1 MGERYV
7 IDVDVG
13 GTFTD
18 GLFSDFK
25 SITSVKV
32 DTTPHD
38 LTICF
43 LSCLEEGAKKLGF
56 ADVRELL
63 DHTDIIR
70 WSTTIAS
77 NTLAQR
83 TGSKLGLL
91 VSKGHKSDLYIS
103 AEVSPAVGYLV
114 DASTIIELSEDLPEE
129 EILTALR
136 SLLTSGVRRVVVGL
150 GGSFYEPGG
159 EAKVKSILSQQYP
172 DHYLGYVPVLLGSD
186 ICKHPDDATRAHAAL
201 LNAYV
206 HSSLATSLFKADDE
220 LRNRGYDK
228 FLLVGQLSGGAV
240 SAYKVRAL
248 DTVESGPVLGIFGG
262 AYFAKTYG
270 LKGVMSMDIGGT
282 TTKIGVIKDG
292 EPITEEEPSIFGISL
307 KVPLI
312 VPVSLALGGGTVAK
326 VEDKTVVIGPESMG
340 AYPGPSCYNLGGT
353 EPTLTDAALLLGYI
367 NPNYYSGGARLLDVS
382 KAKRAIEEKVATPM
396 GITAGEAADMI
407 MEKASDT
414 VVEYV
419 RNRLQEVELAPGECS
434 LFAFGGNGPLLA
446 PMIAD
451 RAGIKEVYVF
461 STGAVFSS
469 FGSHRMDVMHV
480 YEYALLSPLLPKVDH
495 LTFNKVVSDMREEAL
510 RDMAGE
516 GLEAE
521 KISLALELELND
533 GKNPLIAVSH
543 PFFLLKD
550 ENDTEAIFASYDKVA
565 PSFYNRKSVIINIVR
580 LKATYPTDKYTPP
593 VHPFDKTDPK
603 GAFKEKRMVRWIQ
616 GPTMTDT
623 YEWDLLS
630 CGNVIAGPAVIEG
643 KDTTYVIPDG
653 WRLEIDKYLNGV
665 LRRVS

>member
-1 MGERYV
+1 MRQRYS

-43 LSCLEEGAKKLGF
+43 FSCLEEGAKKLGF
-56 ADVRELL
+56 ADVTELL

-91 VSKGHKSDLYIS
+91 VSKGHKSDLYFS

-114 DASTIIELSEDLPEE
+114 DASTIMELSEDLSEE

-136 SLLTSGVRRVVVGL
+136 SLLTSGVRRIVVGL
-150 GGSFYEPGG
+150 QRSFYEPGG

-172 DHYLGYVPVLLGSD
+172 DHYLGHVPVLLGSD

-220 LRNRGYDK
+220 LRSRGYDK

-240 SAYKVRAL
+240 STYKVRAL
-248 DTVESGPVLGIFGG
+248 DTIESGPVLGILGS

-270 LKGVMSMDIGGT
+270 LKGVVSMDIGGT
-282 TTKIGVIKDG
+282 TTKIGCIKEG
-292 EPITEEEPSIFGISL
+292 EPFAEEEPLIFGISL
-307 KVPLI
+307 KVPLVI
-312 VPVSLALGGGTVAK
+312 PTSLAMGGGTVAK
-326 VEDKTVVIGPESMG
+326 VKDKTIVIGPESMG
-340 AYPGPSCYNLGGT
+340 AYPGPSCYDLGGT
-353 EPTLTDAALLLGYI
+353 EPTLTDATVLLGYI
-367 NPNYYSGGARLLDVS
+367 NPNYFAAGARTLDVD

-396 GITAGEAADMI
+396 GITAEEAADMI
-407 MEKASDT
+407 IEKASDT
-414 VVEYV
+414 VAERI
-419 RNRLQEVELAPGECS
+419 RNKLQEVKLDPSGCS
-434 LFAFGGNGPLLA
+434 LFAFGGNGPLFA
-446 PMIAD
+446 PMVAD
-451 RAGIKEVYVF
+451 KVGIKEAYVF
-461 STGAVFSS
+461 SMGAVFSS

-480 YEYALLSPLLPKVDH
+480 YEFALLSPLLPKVDYVT
-495 LTFNKVVSDMREEAL
+495 LNKVVSNMREEAF

-521 KISLALELELND
+521 KISMALELELSD
-533 GKNPLIAVSH
+533 GKNPPITVSH

-550 ENDTEAIFASYDKVA
+550 EKDTKAIFASYDKIA
-565 PSFYNRKSVIINIVR
+565 PSFYDRKNVIINIVR

-593 VHPFDKTDPK
+593 AHPVDKADPK
-603 GAFKEKRMVRWIQ
+603 AAFKEKRMIRWTK
-616 GPTMTDT
+616 GPAMTNT
-623 YEWDLLS
+623 YEWDLLK
-630 CGNVIAGPAVIEG
+630 CGNVISGPAVIEG
-643 KDTTYVIPDG
+643 KETTYVIPDG
-653 WRLEIDKYLNGV
+653 WRLEIDKYLNGIV
-665 LRRVS
+665 RRVS